1 MLGVGK
7 NIYSIRGL
15 TKFIKIIK
23 ENIIKNLKPVSL
35 KFESQIEIHSLP
47 KLAYIQIENY
57 IIQ

>member
-23 ENIIKNLKPVSL
+23 ENIKNLKPVSL